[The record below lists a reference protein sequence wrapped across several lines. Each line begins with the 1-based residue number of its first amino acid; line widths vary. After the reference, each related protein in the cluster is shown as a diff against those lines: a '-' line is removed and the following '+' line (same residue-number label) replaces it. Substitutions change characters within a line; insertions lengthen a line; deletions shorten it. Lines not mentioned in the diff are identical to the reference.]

1 MDSDYADYIKE
12 YTEQDTT
19 SLKLMLKR
27 KLSDEVDYLQMVAGP
42 DLQKFLQMIRHK
54 YMIDNVINIIEG
66 TKNKTAKEI
75 IQGRSEPLGYLPEI
89 SGLINLNVIDELYED
104 VLIDTEVGYYFSAL
118 LEETMQNSE
127 DKKFN
132 AIQYYLQELKPENLK
147 NYLKKIW
154 LEHFHLYCQTLSG
167 STKEIMEEILNF
179 EADCQTMQIIY
190 NSISFQGFSQ
200 EEERRKLVPNF
211 GKLFYLIFRKFIP
224 CCN

>member
-12 YTEQDTT
+12 YNEQDTT

-42 DLQKFLQMIRHK
+42 ELQKFLQMIRHK

-66 TKNKTAKEI
+66 TKNKTSKEI

-118 LEETMQNSE
+118 LEETLQNSE

-154 LEHFHLYCQTLSG
+154 LEHFYLYSQTLSG
-167 STKEIMEEILNF
+167 STRDIMEEILKF
-179 EADCQTMQIIY
+179 EADCQTLQIIY

-200 EEERRKLVPNF
+200 EEERRKIIPNF
-211 GKLFYLIFRKFIP
+211 GKIIFYIF
-224 CCN
+224 

>member
-1 MDSDYADYIKE
+1 MDTDYSDFIKE
-12 YTEQDTT
+12 YNEQDTT

-27 KLSDEVDYLQMVAGP
+27 KLADEVDYLQMVAGP
-42 DLQKFLQMIRHK
+42 DLQKFIQMIRHK

-89 SGLINLNVIDELYED
+89 AGLINLNVIDELYED

-118 LEETMQNSE
+118 LEETLQNSE

-154 LEHFHLYCQTLSG
+154 LEHFYLFCQTLND
-167 STKEIMEEILNF
+167 STREIMEDILKF
-179 EADCQTMQIIY
+179 EADCQALQIIY

-200 EEERRKLVPNF
+200 EEERKKVIPNF
-211 GKLFYLIFRKFIP
+211 GKYK
-224 CCN
+224 

>member
-1 MDSDYADYIKE
+1 
-12 YTEQDTT
+12 
-19 SLKLMLKR
+19 
-27 KLSDEVDYLQMVAGP
+27 MVAGP

-89 SGLINLNVIDELYED
+89 AGLINLNVIDELYED

-118 LEETMQNSE
+118 LEETLLSSE

-154 LEHFHLYCQTLSG
+154 LEHFYLYCQTLN
-167 STKEIMEEILNF
+167 STTREIMEDILKF
-179 EADCQTMQIIY
+179 EADCQALQIIY
-190 NSISFQGFSQ
+190 NSLSFQGFSQ
-200 EEERRKLVPNF
+200 EEERKKVIPNF
-211 GKLFYLIFRKFIP
+211 GIFF
-224 CCN
+224 